1 MTDFSLMM
9 TSRFRKI
16 LTCIGLSLFISS
28 VPVTAQLLQDSIA
41 LSLVKEDI
49 NYIYNLQFNKAREVY
64 PKIVSLYPGHPIVL
78 LLKGI
83 MTYWENYPMLHTD
96 PSHVPFEEDMRQCI
110 KLSETNQN
118 SDHEA
123 EYLLAD
129 LCARGML
136 LTFYSDND
144 LILEVTPLTISSY
157 KYLRHAFNFAA
168 VCTDI
173 YYFTGV
179 YKYYR
184 EAYPKIYPVYKSLAL
199 LFPPGNMDIGLKE
212 LQKAALNSVV
222 LRAEAYQM
230 LAWIYLGFENKLSES
245 SSYCRTLYENYPGNE
260 LFLIT
265 YIRNLLL
272 MRNYNEAEKLISHA
286 TGMEG
291 NKFFQA
297 QLVILNGI
305 LQEKKY
311 LNNNLAQQYYN
322 TGINEI
328 SLFGKYGNEYA
339 AYAYF
344 GLSRLSDGND
354 EKHTRKIYRR
364 EAMKL
369 ADFKKI
375 NFDK

>member
-1 MTDFSLMM
+1 MIGKFI
-9 TSRFRKI
+9 KI
-16 LTCIGLSLFISS
+16 LECTGLSLFLSS
-28 VPVTAQLLQDSIA
+28 VPVSAQLLEDTTA
-41 LSLVKEDI
+41 LKLVKEDI
-49 NYIYNLQFNKAREVY
+49 DYIYNLQFNEAREIY

-83 MTYWENYPMLHTD
+83 MTYWENFPMLRTD
-96 PSHVPFEEDMRQCI
+96 PTHVYFEEDMRECI
-110 KLSETNQN
+110 KLSEANQN
-118 SDHEA
+118 PSHEA

-136 LTFYSDND
+136 LSFYSDND
-144 LILEVTPLTISSY
+144 LIMEVTPLTISSY
-157 KYLRHAFNFAA
+157 KYLKRAFNFSN
-168 VCTDI
+168 VCTDLH
-173 YYFTGV
+173 YFTGV

-199 LFPPGNMDIGLKE
+199 LFPPGNMEAGLKE
-212 LQKAALNSVV
+212 LQQAAVSSVV
-222 LRAEAYQM
+222 LRAESYSM
-230 LAWIYLGFENKLSES
+230 LTWINLGFENKYQES
-245 SSYCRTLYENYPGNE
+245 SYYSKTLYEMYPGNL
-260 LFLIT
+260 LFLNT

-272 MRNYNEAEKLISHA
+272 MKNYDEAERLLSSQASKV
-286 TGMEG
+286 G

-297 QLVILNGI
+297 QVMILKGI

-311 LNNNLAQQYYN
+311 LDKNLAQQYYN
-322 TGINEI
+322 KGINEM

-344 GLSRLSDGND
+344 GLSRLSDTND
-354 EKHTRKIYRR
+354 EKHTRKIYRK
-364 EAMKL
+364 EATKL

>member
-1 MTDFSLMM
+1 MTDFSLVM
-9 TSRFRKI
+9 TARFRK
-16 LTCIGLSLFISS
+16 LWKCAGFLLFISS
-28 VPVTAQLLQDSIA
+28 VPLSGQLLQDSVA
-41 LSLVKEDI
+41 LNLVKEDI
-49 NYIYNLQFNKAREVY
+49 DYIYNLNFKEAREVY

-83 MTYWENYPMLHTD
+83 ITYWENYPMLHTNT
-96 PSHVPFEEDMRQCI
+96 SHVSFEEDMRQCI
-110 KLSETNQN
+110 KLSETSQN
-118 SDHEA
+118 TDNEA

-144 LILEVTPLTISSY
+144 LIMEVTPLTISSY
-157 KYLRHAFNFAA
+157 KCLRRAFNFSA
-168 VCTDI
+168 VCTDL

-179 YKYYR
+179 YNYYR
-184 EAYPKIYPVYKSLAL
+184 EAYPKIYPVYRSLAL
-199 LFPPGNMDIGLKE
+199 LFPPGNMETGLKE

-222 LRAEAYQM
+222 LRAESYSM
-230 LAWIYLGFENKLSES
+230 LTWIYLCFENKYPES
-245 SSYCRTLYENYPGNE
+245 LYYCKTLCERYPENK

-272 MRNYNEAEKLISHA
+272 MKNYNEAEKLLSYRESA
-286 TGMEG
+286 EG

-297 QLVILNGI
+297 QLIILKGI
-305 LQEKKY
+305 LQEKKHLDY
-311 LNNNLAQQYYN
+311 NLARQYYN
-322 TGINEI
+322 KGISDI

-354 EKHTRKIYRR
+354 EKHTRKIYHR

-369 ADFKKI
+369 ADFKRI

>member
-1 MTDFSLMM
+1 MRLLLFLSSLP
-9 TSRFRKI
+9 
-16 LTCIGLSLFISS
+16 LN
-28 VPVTAQLLQDSIA
+28 AQLLQDSTA
-41 LSLVKEDI
+41 LNLVKEDI
-49 NYIYNLQFNKAREVY
+49 DYIYNLQFNEASKVY

-83 MTYWENYPMLHTD
+83 MTYWENYPMLHSN
-96 PSHVPFEEDMRQCI
+96 PSHVAFEEDMRQCI

-118 SDHEA
+118 PDHEA

-136 LTFYSDND
+136 LSFYSDND
-144 LILEVTPLTISSY
+144 LIMEVTPLTISSY
-157 KYLRHAFNFAA
+157 KYLRHAFDFSA
-168 VCTDI
+168 VCTDL

-184 EAYPKIYPVYKSLAL
+184 EAYPKIYPVYRSLAL
-199 LFPPGNMDIGLKE
+199 LFPPGNMETGLKE
-212 LQKAALNSVV
+212 LQKAARNSIV
-222 LRAEAYQM
+222 LRAESYSM
-230 LAWIYLGFENKLSES
+230 LTWIYLCFENKYPES
-245 SSYCRTLYENYPGNE
+245 LYYCKILYEKYPQNE
-260 LFLIT
+260 LFLNT

-272 MRNYNEAEKLISHA
+272 MKYYSEAEKLLSFA
-286 TGMEG
+286 TSTEKS
-291 NKFFQA
+291 KFFQA
-297 QLVILNGI
+297 QLIILKGI
-305 LQEKKY
+305 LEEKKY
-311 LNNNLAQQYYN
+311 LNNKLAQQYFN

-344 GLSRLSDGND
+344 GLSRLSDGKD
-354 EKHTRKIYRR
+354 EKRARKIYRR

>member
-1 MTDFSLMM
+1 MKALKLIVFSLFLG
-9 TSRFRKI
+9 SVQV
-16 LTCIGLSLFISS
+16 SS
-28 VPVTAQLLQDSIA
+28 QLLQDSTA
-41 LSLVKEDI
+41 LNLAKEDI
-49 NYIYNLQFNKAREVY
+49 DYIYNLQFNEAREVY
-64 PKIVSLYPGHPIVL
+64 PKIVNLYPSHPIVL

-83 MTYWENYPMLHTD
+83 MTYWENYPMLHTN
-96 PSHVPFEEDMRQCI
+96 PSHVSFEEDMRQCI

-118 SDHEA
+118 PDHEA

-144 LILEVTPLTISSY
+144 LIMEVTPLTISSY
-157 KYLRHAFNFAA
+157 KCLRHAFDFTE
-168 VCTDI
+168 VCTDL

-199 LFPPGNMDIGLKE
+199 LFPPGNMETGLKE
-212 LQKAALNSVV
+212 LQKAALSSVV
-222 LRAEAYQM
+222 LKAESYTM
-230 LAWIYLGFENKLSES
+230 LTLIYLCFENKYPES
-245 SSYCRTLYENYPGNE
+245 LYYSKTLCEKYPGNE

-272 MRNYNEAEKLISHA
+272 MKNFSEAEKLLSSP
-286 TGMEG
+286 TSLES

-297 QLVILNGI
+297 QLIILKGI

-311 LNNNLAQQYYN
+311 LNNKLAQQYYN
-322 TGINEI
+322 TGISEI
-328 SLFGKYGNEYA
+328 SLFGNYGNEYA

-344 GLSRLSDGND
+344 GLSRLSDGHD